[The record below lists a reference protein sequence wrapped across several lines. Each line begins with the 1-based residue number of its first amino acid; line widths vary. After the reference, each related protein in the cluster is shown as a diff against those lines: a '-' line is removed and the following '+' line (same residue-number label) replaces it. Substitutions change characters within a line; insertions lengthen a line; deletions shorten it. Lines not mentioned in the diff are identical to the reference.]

1 LMMGCGSTL
10 LALLML
16 GEMDGIFGGFVVLVV
31 VVMGDGAIFLNG
43 AEWFLRTCHGVS
55 RSKSSAAIFV
65 GCLVKL
71 DSWTTFSSVS
81 SASYAQNGLAV
92 VA

>member
-1 LMMGCGSTL
+1 MMMGCGSTL

-31 VVMGDGAIFLNG
+31 VVMDDGAIVLNG

-55 RSKSSAAIFV
+55 RSKSSAEVFV

-71 DSWTTFSSVS
+71 DWTTFSSVS
-81 SASYAQNGLAV
+81 SASSAQNGLAV

>member
-1 LMMGCGSTL
+1 MGCGSTL
-10 LALLML
+10 LALLLML

-31 VVMGDGAIFLNG
+31 VVMGDGAIVLNG

-71 DSWTTFSSVS
+71 DWTTFSSVS